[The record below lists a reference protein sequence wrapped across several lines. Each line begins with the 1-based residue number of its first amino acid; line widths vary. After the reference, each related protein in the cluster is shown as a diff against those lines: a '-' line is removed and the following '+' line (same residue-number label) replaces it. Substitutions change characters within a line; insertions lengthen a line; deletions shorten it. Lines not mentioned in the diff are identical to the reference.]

1 MKSTSHR
8 ALPARHGLLALAAS
22 LLAGCAGFALGPPD
36 MAPGTSIA
44 EATRTLGPPT
54 AQFALA
60 GDGRRL
66 EYWGGSF
73 AKSTWMVDFD
83 AGGRLVSME
92 QVLTEANFYALPAG
106 ITRDELRSRMGPPVS
121 TFPIGRQGIQVWNYR
136 YQTNDCMWFQVS
148 IRDADGRVA
157 ETTRGIDPSCDA
169 PSDPRS

>member
-1 MKSTSHR
+1 MKSISHR
-8 ALPARHGLLALAAS
+8 ARPARHGLVALAAS
-22 LLAGCAGFALGPPD
+22 LLAGCAGFALGPPA
-36 MAPGTSIA
+36 MAPGTPIA

-54 AQFALA
+54 AQFALV
-60 GDGRRL
+60 GGGRRL

-83 AGGRLVSME
+83 AAGRLVSME

-106 ITRDELRSRMGPPVS
+106 ITRDEWRARMGPPVS

-136 YQTNDCMWFQVS
+136 YQTNDCLWFQVS

-169 PSDPRS
+169 PSDPRT